1 MKRKV
6 YVMDCGDFVKI
17 GVSGNVEQ
25 RAIQIPYKVS
35 RIYST
40 DEMEDAFK
48 LEREMHILF
57 DEDRVPEAQG
67 REYFNISFDAAVSE
81 LKKRADEQKN
91 VESAKPIP
99 RKLLS
104 ISEKQKVII
113 KLIPLHKYVD
123 DFDLGYMLGGAEEKS
138 KAKSMEESEYDS
150 IQDGISALLSLNED
164 DLRMTLGYAIA
175 LRDKSKTKEVK
186 INVSQNTVKI

>member
-25 RAIQIPYKVS
+25 RATQIPYKVS
-35 RIYST
+35 QIYST

-48 LEREMHILF
+48 LEREMHMLF
-57 DEDRVPEAQG
+57 DENRVPEAQG
-67 REYFNISFDAAVSE
+67 REYFNISFNIAVSE
-81 LKKRADEQKN
+81 LKKRADEQRN
-91 VESAKPIP
+91 VEPVESTP

-104 ISEKQKVII
+104 ISEKQKTIL
-113 KLIPLHKYVD
+113 KLIPLLKYVD
-123 DFDLGYMLGGAEEKS
+123 DFDLGYMLGVAEEKS
-138 KAKSMEESEYDS
+138 KAKSMEESNYDS
-150 IQDGISALLSLNED
+150 LQDGISALLSLNED

-175 LRDKSKTKEVK
+175 LRDKDRARR
-186 INVSQNTVKI
+186 

>member
-25 RAIQIPYKVS
+25 RATQIPYKVNQ
-35 RIYST
+35 IYST

-48 LEREMHILF
+48 LEHEMHMLF

-67 REYFNISFDAAVSE
+67 REYFNISFDIAVSE

-91 VESAKPIP
+91 VESAKLIP

-104 ISEKQKVII
+104 ISEKQKAIL
-113 KLIPLHKYVD
+113 KLIPLLKYVD
-123 DFDLGYMLGGAEEKS
+123 DFDLGYMLGVAEEKS
-138 KAKSMEESEYDS
+138 KTKNMEESEYDS

-164 DLRMTLGYAIA
+164 DLRMALGYAIA
-175 LRDKSKTKEVK
+175 LRDKDKARR
-186 INVSQNTVKI
+186 